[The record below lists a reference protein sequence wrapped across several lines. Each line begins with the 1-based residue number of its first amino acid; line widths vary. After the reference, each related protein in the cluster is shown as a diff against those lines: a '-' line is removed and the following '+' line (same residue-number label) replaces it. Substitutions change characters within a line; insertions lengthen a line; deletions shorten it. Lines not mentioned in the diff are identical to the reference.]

1 MLNQKETV
9 NTRMAVI
16 EEKFNVYEKMMDK
29 LESAIQTISEINQNI
44 SRMLSVHEEKI
55 DSNTKTDEIIFEK
68 FRRMEE
74 KNDDDHKRVIEKI
87 GNMNSEF
94 KSIIENES
102 KKRVA
107 IVNKMDKKLSS
118 LMKFRWVVIGGLV
131 VASFVFSNREFI
143 FEILTPNQTNTTIEK
158 VK

>member
-1 MLNQKETV
+1 
-9 NTRMAVI
+9 MAVI

>member
-1 MLNQKETV
+1 MFNQKENV

-16 EEKFNVYEKMMDK
+16 EEKFNVYEKMMTK

-55 DSNTKTDEIIFEK
+55 DSNVKTDEIIFEK

-74 KNDDDHKRVIEKI
+74 KNDEDHRRVIDK
-87 GNMNSEF
+87 
-94 KSIIENES
+94 IENMETNFKKIIDDES
-102 KKRVA
+102 EKRITV
-107 IVNKMDKKLSS
+107 VTNLDNKLSS
-118 LMKFRWVVIGGLV
+118 LMKFRWIIVGALIVV
-131 VASFVFSNREFI
+131 SFILSRPSTI
-143 FEILTPNQTNTTIEK
+143 IDILTPNQTETKIEQ

>member
-1 MLNQKETV
+1 MFNQKDTV

-55 DSNTKTDEIIFEK
+55 DSNIKTDEIIFEK

-74 KNDDDHKRVIEKI
+74 KNNDDHARVIEKI
-87 GNMNSEF
+87 SNMETEF
-94 KSIIENES
+94 KTIIENES
-102 KKRVA
+102 EKRK
-107 IVNKMDKKLSS
+107 IVVDKLDGKLSS
-118 LMKFRWVVIGGLV
+118 LMKFRWVIVGGILVATFVI
-131 VASFVFSNREFI
+131 SNPVI
-143 FEILTPNQTNTTIEK
+143 IEILTPQQVNTNIEK

>member
-1 MLNQKETV
+1 
-9 NTRMAVI
+9 MAVI

-118 LMKFRWVVIGGLV
+118 LMKFRWVVIGGLI

>member
-1 MLNQKETV
+1 VLNQKETV

-118 LMKFRWVVIGGLV
+118 LMKFRWVVIGGLI

>member
-118 LMKFRWVVIGGLV
+118 LMKFRWVVIGGLI